1 MAMQHLTVDEFKQL
15 LGKIPNERKRLM
27 FVVGFFHG
35 LRVSELI
42 GLTKESI
49 ADGYIN
55 VQRLKGSLK
64 TIQPYI
70 KHPDPELDE
79 YTMLAKLYGTLKK
92 KERLFPWT
100 RDGAFKMMQR
110 AGAAAGLPKHKC
122 HPHSLKHSC
131 AMLAIKKIGIES
143 VRQYLG
149 HKSLSSTGAYLR
161 VSDGEASAEFA
172 KSL

>member
-1 MAMQHLTVDEFKQL
+1 
-15 LGKIPNERKRLM
+15 
-27 FVVGFFHG
+27 
-35 LRVSELI
+35 
-42 GLTKESI
+42 
-49 ADGYIN
+49 
-55 VQRLKGSLK
+55 
-64 TIQPYI
+64 
-70 KHPDPELDE
+70 
-79 YTMLAKLYGTLKK
+79 
-92 KERLFPWT
+92 
-100 RDGAFKMMQR
+100 MQR